1 MATNAHEF
9 NIEMAAVPRE
19 HVKDVLRALLHSI
32 FFHRLLVNVTPREF
46 MVLDT
51 TVSATDNRDVEHLID
66 ERAAEFVQNICSSHV
81 KQGKIAVLFYE
92 QRDKKIWFQ
101 FSKAKELVCWERW
114 AITMSLAQPTNEQ
127 ERQKMQ
133 RSLEKQLSQCLHDI
147 LRLANDHKEHIPS
160 IKTVD
165 GNPFPYHIAILSQSE
180 SWGAMIKRLL
190 VTDAPATSNP
200 ESDTSAS
207 PSPSSSSSIRR
218 GSSGVGGSTTATTAT
233 GVGSATT
240 TTSNVGMARPA
251 PTSSTSS
258 SSATAAAAAA
268 GTSNILSRSPRKT
281 DLS

>member
-1 MATNAHEF
+1 MQTPFLSLFGLGKKKCRLRHNSFIRSLFTLLLCVFLTLLQTMATNAHEF
-9 NIEMAAVPRE
+9 NIEMTAVPRE

-46 MVLDT
+46 VVLDT

-66 ERAAEFVQNICSSHV
+66 ERAAEFVQNVCSSHV

-133 RSLEKQLSQCLHDI
+133 RSLQQQLTQCLHDI
-147 LRLANDHKEHIPS
+147 LKLANNHKEHIPS

-165 GNPFPYHIAILSQSE
+165 GNPFPYHLYYHNQ
-180 SWGAMIKRLL
+180 
-190 VTDAPATSNP
+190 NH
-200 ESDTSAS
+200 
-207 PSPSSSSSIRR
+207 
-218 GSSGVGGSTTATTAT
+218 GVQ
-233 GVGSATT
+233 
-240 TTSNVGMARPA
+240 
-251 PTSSTSS
+251 
-258 SSATAAAAAA
+258 
-268 GTSNILSRSPRKT
+268 
-281 DLS
+281 

>member
-9 NIEMAAVPRE
+9 NIEMTAVPRE

-46 MVLDT
+46 VVLDT

-133 RSLEKQLSQCLHDI
+133 RSLQQQLTRCLHDI
-147 LRLANDHKEHIPS
+147 LKLANNHKEHIPS

-190 VTDAPATSNP
+190 VTDAPATSGT

-218 GSSGVGGSTTATTAT
+218 GSIGIGGGTTTTASSANVGMTRPASISSVSGNSSTTAAA
-233 GVGSATT
+233 ATT
-240 TTSNVGMARPA
+240 TTA
-251 PTSSTSS
+251 
-258 SSATAAAAAA
+258 
-268 GTSNILSRSPRKT
+268 NILSRSPRRS

>member
-1 MATNAHEF
+1 MAANAQEF

-32 FFHRLLVNVTPREF
+32 FFHRLLVHVTPREF
-46 MVLDT
+46 VVLDT

-101 FSKAKELVCWERW
+101 LSKTKELVCWERW
-114 AITMSLAQPTNEQ
+114 AITMSLAQPANDQ
-127 ERQKMQ
+127 DRQKIQ
-133 RSLEKQLSQCLHDI
+133 RSLEKQLSKSLHDI

-160 IKTVD
+160 IKTID

-190 VTDAPATSNP
+190 VTDAPAASGT
-200 ESDTSAS
+200 ESDTSAT

-218 GSSGVGGSTTATTAT
+218 GSLGVGG
-233 GVGSATT
+233 GSSSA
-240 TTSNVGMARPA
+240 GLARPA

-258 SSATAAAAAA
+258 SSSTTAAA
-268 GTSNILSRSPRKT
+268 NILSRSPRRS